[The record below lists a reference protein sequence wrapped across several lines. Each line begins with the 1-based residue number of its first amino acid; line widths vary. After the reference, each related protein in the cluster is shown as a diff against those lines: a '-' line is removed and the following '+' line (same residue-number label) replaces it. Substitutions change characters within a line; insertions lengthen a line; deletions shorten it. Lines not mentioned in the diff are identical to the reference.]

1 MNGKFMLVTLVTPR
15 LAIFSHS
22 KHERSLSAKLF
33 CNSLTIAFLVYLH
46 CRPICLNRSL
56 SILGMFTY
64 LYQPTSFNH
73 NPNPDPKSPIFVEFP
88 NLYHPIGLEILNC
101 LNAIYVG
108 SDIPFRKYGHLK
120 FGPIFARSLPRSR
133 VKLHIYKAQRQSP
146 DADSH
151 RNYIASLNNL
161 TPVPVTR
168 RSLADWKSTC
178 TYRKRYSRRDV
189 NVIVS

>member
-1 MNGKFMLVTLVTPR
+1 MLVTLVTPR

-64 LYQPTSFNH
+64 LYQHTSFNH

-108 SDIPFRKYGHLK
+108 FRHTLSEIWA
-120 FGPIFARSLPRSR
+120 FEIWPHFRSQREIPRS
-133 VKLHIYKAQRQSP
+133 APQQSE
-146 DADSH
+146 
-151 RNYIASLNNL
+151 IAYL
-161 TPVPVTR
+161 
-168 RSLADWKSTC
+168 
-178 TYRKRYSRRDV
+178 
-189 NVIVS
+189 